1 MYYVCRPSPCGGNG
15 RADIAKIRHMPH
27 LGRKR
32 FGNTPRFPG
41 ALVSQVCSLASAGV
55 LLRWHRFATG
65 LVVLCPETP
74 GRTSLR
80 DMPSRARQGDGR
92 SRMSLAPLGP
102 GTVVRH
108 RPSFEPL
115 LSSGDW
121 AGGMVSTCRGAPLRS
136 SVSLAGTRV
145 ACLPTAR
152 GYLVIVVYRRVRIS
166 TCPLLF
172 PLAHATQKGDAPCRR
187 DKRRHRGIPII
198 FVPPTLHTAG
208 GEGAETARQDRRA
221 RASLMR
227 LMAPTMFSSLV
238 A

>member
-108 RPSFEPL
+108 RLSFEPL

-121 AGGMVSTCRGAPLRS
+121 AGGMVLRVGVTLASVRIPCGDAGSLFAYGARVSGNCRISQGTHLDLPPFLS
-136 SVSLAGTRV
+136 SRPCNPKRG
-145 ACLPTAR
+145 CPLPTR
-152 GYLVIVVYRRVRIS
+152 Q
-166 TCPLLF
+166 TP
-172 PLAHATQKGDAPCRR
+172 TQGHP
-187 DKRRHRGIPII
+187 
-198 FVPPTLHTAG
+198 
-208 GEGAETARQDRRA
+208 Q
-221 RASLMR
+221 
-227 LMAPTMFSSLV
+227 
-238 A
+238 